1 MANTILGLKYPSSDK
16 IASRTSTV
24 ARAMA
29 SSLAAIVEAT
39 AEETEAL
46 SCLLDN
52 NELRCVYCGCK
63 DSPNNK
69 LQLDH
74 LYPLVDEKGPS
85 GYYTEPRNLVPCCSA
100 CNGSKG
106 SKQWDDY
113 MDIKC
118 YIEENNLNAIMNDK
132 DTDDNVRK
140 RIYLFKNNSQCDCDL
155 DDVLLEQYFSYVQSK
170 SKRNGKENTFIRLYE
185 NGSLNGKVD
194 INGEY
199 HAGLKDRRIKL
210 MEYCDKHNLPY
221 KDKKG
226 NTSNQE
232 EHRIFFDDEVIDWW
246 EKLYS
251 SIKLSLETAQIQI
264 DAFKAGIRSALKE
277 NNNVDIETSFNLY
290 IEELKKLNIRR
301 SQSKRILVE
310 SGIIKEE
317 NDLDIAFDDGYA
329 NAIKKDAKEA
339 FEKGVEYT
347 CRNKDQKSLL
357 KKLYS

>member
-1 MANTILGLKYPSSDK
+1 M
-16 IASRTSTV
+16 
-24 ARAMA
+24 
-29 SSLAAIVEAT
+29 
-39 AEETEAL
+39 
-46 SCLLDN
+46 
-52 NELRCVYCGCK
+52 
-63 DSPNNK
+63 
-69 LQLDH
+69 
-74 LYPLVDEKGPS
+74 
-85 GYYTEPRNLVPCCSA
+85 
-100 CNGSKG
+100 
-106 SKQWDDY
+106 
-113 MDIKC
+113 
-118 YIEENNLNAIMNDK
+118 
-132 DTDDNVRK
+132 
-140 RIYLFKNNSQCDCDL
+140 
-155 DDVLLEQYFSYVQSK
+155 
-170 SKRNGKENTFIRLYE
+170 
-185 NGSLNGKVD
+185 
-194 INGEY
+194 
-199 HAGLKDRRIKL
+199 
-210 MEYCDKHNLPY
+210 PY